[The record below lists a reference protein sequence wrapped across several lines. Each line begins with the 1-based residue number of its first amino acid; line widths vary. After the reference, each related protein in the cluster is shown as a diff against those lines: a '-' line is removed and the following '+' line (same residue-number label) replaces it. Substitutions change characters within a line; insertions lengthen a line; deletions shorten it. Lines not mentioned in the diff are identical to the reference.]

1 MDAPSLQMSLHGSIQ
16 LSHNGYNFCK
26 NKKPKNKKY
35 HFCCNKGK
43 GKNWCKA
50 TAIVE
55 GPLEEGMFKLVVHK
69 MELHNHEPDRC
80 TLLLKKL

>member
-26 NKKPKNKKY
+26 NKKY
-35 HFCCNKGK
+35 HFHCNEGK

-50 TAIVE
+50 SAIVE
-55 GPLEEGMFKLVVHK
+55 GPLEEGMFKMVVHK